1 MIMMTA
7 VVACVLTF
15 GAGAARAAEGDCWTA
30 QLLVD
35 KAISHYKEVG
45 QEKAF
50 ADFMDK
56 GNPGWVNKEHFV
68 VVSTMDGI
76 YKTHAGNPKLIDNT
90 ALPSLKDTDGIL
102 IIQEMVKAGKSGP
115 DGAWAK
121 YTWTHPETKRLA
133 PKHTWVKPSGDLLF
147 MDSCYP

>member
-1 MIMMTA
+1 MMA
-7 VVACVLTF
+7 ALVACGLTF
-15 GAGAARAAEGDCWTA
+15 GASTVRAAEGECWTA

-35 KAISHYKEVG
+35 KAISHYKAVG

-56 GNPGWVNKEHFV
+56 GNPGWVNNGHYV

-76 YKTHAGNPKLIDNT
+76 FKTHTVNPKFIDNT
-90 ALPSLKDTDGIL
+90 DLPMLKDTDGIL

-121 YTWTHPETKRLA
+121 YTWVHPEAKKWV
-133 PKHTWVKPSGDLLF
+133 PKHTWVKPSGELLF